1 MRPLNLTMS
10 AFGPYAGQTTV
21 DFSVLGTSGLYL
33 ITGDTGAGKTTIFD
47 AITYALYGEASGE
60 SRESSMLRSKYAAPE
75 TPTFVELTFLN
86 GGKTYTVRRNPEYT
100 RPKTRGTG
108 TTVQKAD
115 AELTM
120 PDGRIITKARDVTA
134 AVTDIVGVDR
144 EQFARI
150 AMIAQGEFRKLLL
163 AQTDE
168 RKAIFRQIFHTGQY
182 QALQNRLKEEAAA
195 LDRQCGELEAGLRQ
209 AAGSIRCDAPETLPD
224 ALDTDALLAALDTLL
239 RADEAA
245 LTQAQAEHAQT
256 ETQREQVLSDL
267 GKAEALEAARGKL
280 AEAESAWTEAQA
292 EMKAAQAALDTAT
305 ASQPEIQSRRQGIT
319 RLEDALRRY
328 EQLDTLRAQAEA
340 ERKRLAQKRSD
351 LDAARARTDAA
362 AKGLETARGK
372 LSGQPKLAVAAA
384 QAGHAQDAA
393 AQRCTQLAALET
405 QRQQCAELETALT
418 AAQAEYQKAAEAA
431 QAALAHYGAQNRAYL
446 DAQAGILARTLVP
459 GQPCPVCG
467 ATEHPCP
474 AAAPEQ
480 APDAAALK
488 RALSDSNRAQK
499 TAAERSAQ
507 AAGLRGQLDA
517 VRGAVMFDHVRF
529 SYPDSPDKIII
540 KDFSAEVHP
549 GQKVAIVGPTGAG
562 KTTMVNLLMRFFEV
576 NSGCITIDGVATTDL
591 RREDVHELFGMV
603 LQDTWL
609 FEGTIRE
616 NLVYNME
623 GITDEQLETVCKA
636 CGLDKF
642 VHSLPQGFDTVL
654 SESTTISAGQKQLL
668 TIARAML
675 QNAPMLI
682 LDEATSSVDT
692 RTELLIQRAMDELTK
707 GRTSFVIA
715 HRLSTIKN
723 ADLILV
729 MRDGDVIE
737 SGTHEQ
743 LMEQNG
749 FYAELYNSQFAQA
762 S

>member
-10 AFGPYAGQTTV
+10 AFGPYAGRTTV

-60 SRESSMLRSKYAAPE
+60 SRESSMLRSKYATPE

-245 LTQAQAEHAQT
+245 LTQAQAEHAET

-328 EQLDTLRAQAEA
+328 DAVYLGDETEKKIYLTFDAGYENGCTAPILDALAKHNVKAAFFVVGNYIEQNPDLVRRMLREGHLVGNHTYHHYDMSKLSDEAAFSRELTSLEDLYREVTGEQMQKYYRPPQGIYSEKNLEMAQKLGYRTVFWSLAYVDWYQDDQPTDEQAFAKLLPRIHPGAVVLLHSTSQTNARILDTL
-340 ERKRLAQKRSD
+340 
-351 LDAARARTDAA
+351 
-362 AKGLETARGK
+362 
-372 LSGQPKLAVAAA
+372 
-384 QAGHAQDAA
+384 
-393 AQRCTQLAALET
+393 
-405 QRQQCAELETALT
+405 LT
-418 AAQAEYQKAAEAA
+418 KWEEMGY
-431 QAALAHYGAQNRAYL
+431 
-446 DAQAGILARTLVP
+446 T
-459 GQPCPVCG
+459 
-467 ATEHPCP
+467 
-474 AAAPEQ
+474 
-480 APDAAALK
+480 
-488 RALSDSNRAQK
+488 
-499 TAAERSAQ
+499 
-507 AAGLRGQLDA
+507 
-517 VRGAVMFDHVRF
+517 
-529 SYPDSPDKIII
+529 
-540 KDFSAEVHP
+540 
-549 GQKVAIVGPTGAG
+549 
-562 KTTMVNLLMRFFEV
+562 
-576 NSGCITIDGVATTDL
+576 
-591 RREDVHELFGMV
+591 FG
-603 LQDTWL
+603 T
-609 FEGTIRE
+609 
-616 NLVYNME
+616 
-623 GITDEQLETVCKA
+623 
-636 CGLDKF
+636 
-642 VHSLPQGFDTVL
+642 
-654 SESTTISAGQKQLL
+654 
-668 TIARAML
+668 
-675 QNAPMLI
+675 
-682 LDEATSSVDT
+682 LDE
-692 RTELLIQRAMDELTK
+692 L
-707 GRTSFVIA
+707 
-715 HRLSTIKN
+715 
-723 ADLILV
+723 
-729 MRDGDVIE
+729 
-737 SGTHEQ
+737 
-743 LMEQNG
+743 
-749 FYAELYNSQFAQA
+749 YA
-762 S
+762 